1 MTRKKFVKQM
11 AARGIN
17 RNTAEKVAKIA
28 RDFKTPYTDALVAWD
43 HVVARVREEI
53 TKFLTFATGGAGGG
67 RHE

>member
-17 RNTAEKVAKIA
+17 RNSAEKMAKIA
-28 RDFKTPYTDALVAWD
+28 RDFKTPYTDALVALD
-43 HVVARVREEI
+43 YVVARVREEI
-53 TKFLTFATGGAGGG
+53 NKFLTFAIDGAGGG

>member
-17 RNTAEKVAKIA
+17 RNSAEKMAKIA
-28 RDFKTPYTDALVAWD
+28 RDFKTPYTDALVALD
-43 HVVARVREEI
+43 YVVDYLREAI
-53 TKFLTFATGGAGGG
+53 TAIHILAITGAGGG

>member
-28 RDFKTPYTDALVAWD
+28 RDFKTPYTDALAAWD

-53 TKFLTFATGGAGGG
+53 TKFLTFVTDGAGGG